1 MMANTSTLRTLAFAC
16 TVLAATTSSVRRGRV
31 ETVDDRKP
39 HEEETWGGRG
49 AFLSATAFAADETEG
64 IRAGNRDVGVLNLRG
79 RESATSK

>member
-1 MMANTSTLRTLAFAC
+1 M
-16 TVLAATTSSVRRGRV
+16 